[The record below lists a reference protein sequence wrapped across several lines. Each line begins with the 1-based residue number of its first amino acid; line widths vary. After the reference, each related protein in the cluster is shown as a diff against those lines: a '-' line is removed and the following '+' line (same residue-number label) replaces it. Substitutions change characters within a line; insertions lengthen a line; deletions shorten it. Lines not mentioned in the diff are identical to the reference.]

1 MAGGKKIRICDMT
14 DSHLANAIALLERY
28 AEHMTNYYIATG
40 YDALASLRGEMA
52 IMSVEQDMSYLE
64 QYGLEPCEVHP
75 LYENLIEEQTRR
87 TKQMEEEKKKDFKFY
102 VAGVQFR
109 EDWEHTLSNLEV
121 GDVLDLIPEPTNKH
135 DQYAVKVLF
144 RSVMLG
150 YVPAKTGESK
160 IVSLV
165 MQKYSDVVGVV
176 TKVDPKEKPWK
187 ALQIKVMKVAVIEEV
202 IDDTKT
208 MGVSEEGIS
217 ENNK

>member
-1 MAGGKKIRICDMT
+1 MRKQTKRWTMAGGKKIRICDMT

-75 LYENLIEEQTRR
+75 LYKYLLKDQQRR
-87 TKQMEEEKKKDFKFY
+87 MKQMEEEKKKDFKFY

-109 EDWEHTLSNLEV
+109 EDWESDLSKLEV
-121 GDVLDLIPEPTNKH
+121 GNELDLIPEPTNKY
-135 DQYAVKVLF
+135 DQYAVKIVFWNDKNPTL
-144 RSVMLG
+144 LG

-160 IVSLV
+160 IVTML
-165 MQKYSDVVGVV
+165 MEKYPDSIVGVV
-176 TKVDPKEKPWK
+176 TKVDTNEKPWK
-187 ALQIKVMKVAVIEEV
+187 ALQIKVMKEE
-202 IDDTKT
+202 KN
-208 MGVSEEGIS
+208 EED
-217 ENNK
+217 NNS